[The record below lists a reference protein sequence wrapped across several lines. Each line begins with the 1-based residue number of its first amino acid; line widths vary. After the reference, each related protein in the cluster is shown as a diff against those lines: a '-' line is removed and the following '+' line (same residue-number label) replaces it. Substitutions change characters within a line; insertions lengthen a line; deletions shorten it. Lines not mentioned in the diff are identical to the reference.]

1 MEYDL
6 IKTIVACIVSA
17 FVFGFIAK
25 RFKLPTIFGYL
36 LAGIAVGPYTPGMV
50 ADMHITQQLAE
61 IGIILLM
68 FGVGMH
74 FSLKDLMA
82 VRNIALPGALFQ
94 MVSATLIGALA
105 MKLAGF
111 PWSASIVYGFS
122 LSVASTVV
130 LLRAL
135 KQRKIDKTEV
145 GKIAVGWLIVEDIV
159 MVFAIVLLPALAE
172 IINKPDVAEVAGNS
186 DVLAILLSVAEVT
199 LKISLFAALMIL
211 LGRRVLPWIL
221 VRVAKTK
228 SRELATLGM
237 LAIAMGFAYVAYS
250 VFDSSFALGAFLAGL
265 MINESEIGQKSADQT
280 IPMRDVFAVLF
291 FVSVGM
297 LFDPAVLLEHPLLIL
312 MTLSVII
319 VGKSLA
325 ALFIM
330 RLFKQDIYASWVIA
344 ISLAQIGEFSF
355 VLAGMAVTL
364 QFISSDLHS
373 LILASALLSIAINHF
388 LFKAMDKHFKPLP
401 SDPES
406 IARRHFV

>member
-1 MEYDL
+1 MEYVL
-6 IKTIVACIVSA
+6 INTIVVCIVSA
-17 FVFGFIAK
+17 FICGLIAK
-25 RFKLPTIFGYL
+25 RFKLPTIIGYL
-36 LAGIAVGPYTPGMV
+36 LAGIVVGPHTPGLV
-50 ADMHITQQLAE
+50 ADVHIAHQLAE

-68 FGVGMH
+68 FGVGLH
-74 FSLKDLMA
+74 FSLKDLLA
-82 VRNIALPGALFQ
+82 VRKVALPGALFQ
-94 MVSATLIGALA
+94 MASTTLIGAIV

-111 PWSASIVYGFS
+111 PWHTAIVFGFS

-135 KQRKIDKTEV
+135 KQRKIENTEV
-145 GKIAVGWLIVEDIV
+145 GKIAVGWLIVEDIA

-172 IINKPDVAEVAGNS
+172 VFNTTGSAENVDVT
-186 DVLAILLSVAEVT
+186 AILYSVAEVT
-199 LKISLFAALMIL
+199 VKIGLFAALMIL
-211 LGRRVLPWIL
+211 IGRRVLPWVL

-228 SRELATLGM
+228 SRELSTLGM
-237 LAIAMGFAYVAYS
+237 LAIALGFAYVAYS

-265 MINESEIGQKSADQT
+265 MINESEIGQKAADQT

-297 LFDPAVLLEHPLLIL
+297 LFDPMVLLKHPFLIL
-312 MTLSVII
+312 VTLGVII
-319 VGKSLA
+319 IGKSVA

-330 RLFKQDIYASWVIA
+330 RLFKQDRYASLIIA

-355 VLAGMAVTL
+355 VLAGIAVTL
-364 QFISSDLHS
+364 NFISNDLHS

-388 LFKAMDKHFKPLP
+388 LFKAMDKRFKPP
-401 SDPES
+401 AHDPES